1 MRIVYPKE
9 IDALWDSIPDE
20 YRKDIDNA
28 PKEYQKRYE
37 IWLKKS
43 KEYDEEVRKELFGF

>member
-9 IDALWDSIPDE
+9 ITELRDSIPRE
-20 YRKDIDNA
+20 YRKNIDNA

>member
-9 IDALWDSIPDE
+9 ITELRNSIPRE
-20 YRKDIDNA
+20 YWKDIKNA
-28 PKEYQKRYE
+28 PKEYQERYE

-43 KEYDEEVRKELFGF
+43 KEYDEEVRRELFGF